1 MKTITKP
8 YLNNREC
15 SVQEAFYNILP
26 KLKLRKI
33 FRVVYFISTNTPE
46 ERAQVLLLKKNLAN
60 YQTVFQILS
69 RNQILMENNNEE
81 CSYPPPPPKKKKI
94 KIVISG
100 EIMRYSEETN
110 PSISRAK

>member
-46 ERAQVLLLKKNLAN
+46 ERTQVLLLKKNLAN

-69 RNQILMENNNEE
+69 RNQILIPIFAMQNFEHI
-81 CSYPPPPPKKKKI
+81 KHLKI
-94 KIVISG
+94 NMTC
-100 EIMRYSEETN
+100 EY
-110 PSISRAK
+110 